1 MPRRNVRFWSKL
13 GIRNAHP
20 GGPIY
25 PGEGTSSGSLDMSE
39 KRHEPAHAPQKTT
52 ALFDH
57 LVGTGEQCR
66 GQVETERLRG
76 RLIEDKIEFSG

>member
-1 MPRRNVRFWSKL
+1 MSKSAMNRL
-13 GIRNAHP
+13 MHR
-20 GGPIY
+20 
-25 PGEGTSSGSLDMSE
+25 
-39 KRHEPAHAPQKTT
+39 KTT